1 MEIVLY
7 VIRSKETGRRYIG
20 ITSNLKRRF
29 KEHRSKSS
37 KAGQV
42 LGEFELVHVERFSS
56 YASAR
61 KREKFLKSGVGREW
75 LDQRLRVGLAE
86 GE

>member
-1 MEIVLY
+1 MEVALY
-7 VIRSKETGRRYIG
+7 VIRSKKTGRRYVG
-20 ITSNLKRRF
+20 ITSNLERRL

-42 LGEFELVHVERFSS
+42 LGKFELVHAERFSS
-56 YASAR
+56 YSSAR
-61 KREKFLKSGVGREW
+61 KREKFLKSGAGREW
-75 LDQRLRVGLAE
+75 LDQVLCAGLVK